1 MWTTGNR
8 ASCLHGRNI
17 FRNGCQGP
25 PNTNQWLVDGDTY
38 RHTGWW
44 CDPPVRN
51 YVVLGLFHVKQPSQ
65 RKTMKLR
72 ATIDIEFEA
81 DDIMDAKDKID
92 QLQKDLQVIEE
103 KYGEVTLTVK
113 ERRGIKSE
121 KRSS

>member
-1 MWTTGNR
+1 
-8 ASCLHGRNI
+8 
-17 FRNGCQGP
+17 
-25 PNTNQWLVDGDTY
+25 
-38 RHTGWW
+38 
-44 CDPPVRN
+44 
-51 YVVLGLFHVKQPSQ
+51 
-65 RKTMKLR
+65 MKLR

-81 DDIMDAKDKID
+81 DDIMDAKDKII